1 VQSALAGI
9 GGLNG
14 GGHRRRRTDVNR
26 AVCAGEWRAGS
37 PPRAQPALDACDG
50 GGPGGEKAGQ
60 QREQAKDLREACP
73 VGLEAGKR
81 SIDDLLAM
89 LGHVHEDERQDPDG
103 EYCQRDAQL
112 VVDAVDAAERE
123 AQVGSLIQRSL
134 PAQPSRRSSS
144 TPS

>member
-50 GGPGGEKAGQ
+50 GGPGGEKPASNAN
-60 QREQAKDLREACP
+60 RPRTCAKLA
-73 VGLEAGKR
+73 LWALKLAKR

-103 EYCQRDAQL
+103 EHCQRDAQL

>member
-1 VQSALAGI
+1 MQSALAGI

-50 GGPGGEKAGQ
+50 GAPGGVKAGQ

-81 SIDDLLAM
+81 SIDDLLASF
-89 LGHVHEDERQDPDG
+89 LTR
-103 EYCQRDAQL
+103 L
-112 VVDAVDAAERE
+112 VV
-123 AQVGSLIQRSL
+123 
-134 PAQPSRRSSS
+134 PSRS
-144 TPS
+144 TITVNHGRLWT